1 MLARIERKLAEIQ
14 RWVDSVYGV
23 ADVPAALA
31 LAMYRTRPAST
42 ARLIRVRPAK
52 LRGLAIVIN
61 AASLSDFVIYEEVF
75 IDGVYDLAKMAF
87 APDAI
92 VDCGAYH
99 GYFSLLAAATFPGVR
114 VTAFEPNAANVAAL
128 NRNISE
134 NGLDV
139 DVRPSAVSSRDG
151 TAAFSGDGCG
161 GHLSDDAGG
170 GVTVRLTNLCRVIAE
185 LRSEALLLKL
195 DVEGEE
201 QQLLPAVINALPRRC
216 AIFFEWHHDQAG
228 YQSIAGLLASHGFI
242 TTITRENRVDDRTI
256 YIDAVAQR

>member
-14 RWVDSVYGV
+14 RWVDSVYGL
-23 ADVPAALA
+23 ADVPAAVA

-42 ARLIRVRPAK
+42 PRLIRVRPAK

-61 AASLSDFVIYEEVF
+61 AGSLSDFVIYDEVF
-75 IDGVYDLAKMAF
+75 IDGVYDLGKVAF

-99 GYFSLLAAATFPGVR
+99 GYFSLLAAAMFPGVR

-128 NRNISE
+128 KRNIAE
-134 NGLDV
+134 NGLAV

-151 TAAFSGDGCG
+151 TAMFAGGGCG
-161 GHLSDDAGG
+161 GHLSDDTGD
-170 GVTVRLTNLCRVIAE
+170 GVTVPLTNVCRVISE
-185 LRSEALLLKL
+185 LRSDALLLKL

-201 QQLLPAVINALPRRC
+201 QQLLPALISALPRRC
-216 AIFFEWHHDQAG
+216 AIFFEWHHGQAG
-228 YQSIAGLLASHGFI
+228 YHSIAGLLASQGF
-242 TTITRENRVDDRTI
+242 TTNITRENRVDDRTI
-256 YIDAVAQR
+256 YIDALAQR